1 MLFLCAALCAQ
12 ILLLLLLLL
21 LLVLAGGGGGSVG
34 ESAHENRHLIRSI

>member
-21 LLVLAGGGGGSVG
+21 LVLAGGGGGGVG

>member
-12 ILLLLLLLL
+12 IFLLLLLL
-21 LLVLAGGGGGSVG
+21 LLVLAGGGGGGVG

>member
-21 LLVLAGGGGGSVG
+21 VLAGGGGGGVG
-34 ESAHENRHLIRSI
+34 ESAHDNRHLIRSI

>member
-12 ILLLLLLLL
+12 FFLLLLLL
-21 LLVLAGGGGGSVG
+21 LLVLAGGGGGGVG

>member
-21 LLVLAGGGGGSVG
+21 VLAGGGGGGVG